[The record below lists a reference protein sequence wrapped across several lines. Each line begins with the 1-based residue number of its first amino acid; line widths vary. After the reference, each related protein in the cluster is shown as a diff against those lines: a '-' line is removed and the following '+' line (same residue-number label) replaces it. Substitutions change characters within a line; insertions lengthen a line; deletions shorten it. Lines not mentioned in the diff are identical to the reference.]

1 MENKVLASETLA
13 QDEKYMQEALVLAR
27 KAAQMGEVPVG
38 AVVVRHGEVIGMAGN
53 RRECD
58 RRATAHAELLAIEQA
73 CEKLGSWRLSDCT
86 LYVTLE
92 PCPMCAGAI
101 VNARVGRVVFG
112 CKDARAGAMGS
123 VLNLPSYPLNHRPQC
138 TYGVFETECRTI
150 LQDFFAARRR

>member
-1 MENKVLASETLA
+1 MENKAISRDMLA
-13 QDEKYMQEALVLAR
+13 QDEMYMRQALELAQR
-27 KAAQMGEVPVG
+27 AAQMGEVPVG
-38 AVVVRHGEVIGMAGN
+38 AVVVRNGEVIGAAGN

-73 CEKLGSWRLSDCT
+73 CEQVGSWRLSDCT

-138 TYGVFETECRTI
+138 AYGVCENECRAV
-150 LQDFFAARRR
+150 LQEFFAARRR

>member
-1 MENKVLASETLA
+1 MEYNVNLSDFTVR
-13 QDEKYMQEALVLAR
+13 DEAYMRQALELAR
-27 KAAQMGEVPVG
+27 RAAHMGEVPVG
-38 AVVVRHGEVIGMAGN
+38 AVVVRGDEVIGAAGN

-58 RRATAHAELLAIEQA
+58 HRATAHAELLAIEQA
-73 CEKLGSWRLSDCT
+73 CEQVGSWRRSDGT

-138 TYGVFETECRTI
+138 TCGICETECRAV
-150 LQDFFAARRR
+150 LQEFFAARRK

>member
-1 MENKVLASETLA
+1 MANDMTVRDMLA
-13 QDEKYMQEALVLAR
+13 QDDIYMKQALELAR
-27 KAAQMGEVPVG
+27 RAAQMGEVPVG
-38 AVVVRHGEVIGMAGN
+38 AVVVRNGEVIGAAGN

-58 RRATAHAELLAIEQA
+58 HSATAHAELLAIEQA
-73 CEKLGSWRLSDCT
+73 CKQVGSWRLSDCT

-123 VLNLPSYPLNHRPQC
+123 VLNLPCYPLNHRPQC
-138 TYGVFETECRTI
+138 TYGVCEAECRAV
-150 LQDFFAARRR
+150 LQEFFVARRR

>member
-1 MENKVLASETLA
+1 MENKKITREMLA
-13 QDEKYMQEALVLAR
+13 QDEKYMRRALRLAEQ
-27 KAAQMGEVPVG
+27 AAEMGEVPVG
-38 AVVVRHGEVIGMAGN
+38 AVVVRGGEVIGAAGN

-58 RRATAHAELLAIEQA
+58 HRATAHAELLAIEQA
-73 CEKLGSWRLSDCT
+73 CATLGSWRLQDCT

-138 TYGVFETECRTI
+138 TYGVCEQECRAV
-150 LQDFFAARRR
+150 LQAFFAARRK